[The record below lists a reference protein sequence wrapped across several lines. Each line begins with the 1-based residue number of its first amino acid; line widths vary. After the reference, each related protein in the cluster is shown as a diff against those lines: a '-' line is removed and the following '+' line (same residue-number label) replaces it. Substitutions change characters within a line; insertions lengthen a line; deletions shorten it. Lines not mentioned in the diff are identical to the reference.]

1 MTDLF
6 SKEHRVQHIYI
17 MYNSTNSS
25 NCSQDKINKR
35 EDKNGI
41 DTWFDITTNSLLRA
55 GWLCIIYFVYKDSMK
70 NVHSILSSNSN
81 CFCSNKTQIFDIEK
95 LSTFN

>member
-41 DTWFDITTNSLLRA
+41 DT
-55 GWLCIIYFVYKDSMK
+55 
-70 NVHSILSSNSN
+70 
-81 CFCSNKTQIFDIEK
+81 
-95 LSTFN
+95 